1 MNSSER
7 QRTDKRGRV
16 VAACIV
22 GDCRYLAGPLVWCL
36 IRPGF
41 GVGVTRESVCTND
54 MDYSFIIAPSS
65 SRSKYC
71 VQFACYCYIL
81 TTRIAPGLYKARRA
95 LYKRAYRAYRIRAS
109 DRFGQ
114 KITYGIRAGSGQG
127 RASFFKPESCSVC
140 MPGG

>member
-1 MNSSER
+1 MKTGPPENIQTRKSSCR
-7 QRTDKRGRV
+7 LYSWRLPISGRSPGV
-16 VAACIV
+16 VL
-22 GDCRYLAGPLVWCL
+22 DS
-36 IRPGF
+36 PGF
-41 GVGVTRESVCTND
+41 RSGRDPGETVHNSLCTND

-114 KITYGIRAGSGQG
+114 KITYGIRAG
-127 RASFFKPESCSVC
+127 
-140 MPGG
+140 